1 MNVRAMLEQQLGPA
15 YRIERELGG
24 GGMSHVFL
32 AEETAL
38 GRRVVV
44 KVLPPDA
51 SGSIDA
57 ERFRREIQLAA
68 SLQHPHIVTLLSA
81 GAADGLLWYSMPF
94 VEGET
99 LRGRLVRDHELPVDA
114 AVRVWRELLDALSYA
129 HSRGIVHRDIK
140 PENVLMSGRHAVV
153 TDFGVA
159 KALSMAT
166 GGMTMTGTGMSL
178 GTPAYMAPEQATAD
192 PSLDHRA
199 DIYAAGLVMYEMLVG
214 HGPFPGLAPSQMM
227 AAHAVRNP
235 ESVSV
240 LRPNVPVPLAALV
253 MRCLEKRPADRPQSA
268 DEVLTALEALVTPN
282 VTTPDAMVAGASAS
296 ATSASATS
304 ASATSASAASASATS
319 ATATST
325 LAPANT
331 TAPRSSPRKRAAII
345 AGVLVPLIA
354 MAVVFANRAPR
365 EPGRVGADPLDT
377 TVRAIGLVDLEYSG
391 GDSLIARIATEA
403 VRRAIL
409 GSSRLFTFTRPNQ
422 ISFYRWAFDL
432 ADNEVPSADSA
443 AATLSRVGA
452 HVVARGSVA
461 RLGPSYTLSIEFSA
475 IGPSSPPIAG
485 ITVTA
490 TDSTQLATIVERFA
504 ADVRATLERAAPRMT
519 TPVRYGLAT
528 TSSLEALR
536 LFQDGQAIAFG
547 PRGDFGASVARYRE
561 AVRVD
566 STFAPGWRQLANN
579 LLNAGVRRSE
589 QIAAIERAF
598 AERHRVKSWERGLIE
613 GTYYNAF
620 EQPDKT
626 IAALDSSV
634 RRGQVNAIHNTAL
647 AYFLMGE
654 GEIAERFWS
663 RNWQTNRGFGNGGAG
678 YHRTLLS
685 LGRIAEADS
694 VLAIG
699 ERREPN
705 STFVMAGRIRRST
718 ATRNYAAQRTLLAT
732 LVQADSIPAA
742 STVRSAVAQG
752 SRAVSAVLGRVSD
765 VDVETENAAKA
776 MLAFES
782 PADALRERLI
792 GLTALADLGQPA
804 PALTERARS
813 LLRDTPFAT
822 LHALDRPHAAAFDLW
837 LSLGET
843 REAAS
848 VLAEWDKDLAG
859 KYATIDARARTIAR
873 ADLALA
879 SGKPGDAL
887 AGYRSALKTVCAAC
901 LQPKIARALESLQR
915 PDSAIAAYEAYLRS
929 TNSDQLVTDAREL
942 ARTYKRLG
950 ELYEARGD
958 TKRAIQRYGDF
969 VELWKDADAALQPT
983 VAEVRE
989 RITKLVRKTG

>member
-51 SGSIDA
+51 SESIDA

-68 SLQHPHIVTLLSA
+68 SLQHPHIVTLLHA

-94 VEGET
+94 VDGES
-99 LRGRLVRDHELPVDA
+99 LRGRLVRDHELPVDV
-114 AVRVWRELLDALSYA
+114 AVRIWRELLDALSYA
-129 HSRGIVHRDIK
+129 HERGIVHRDIK

-166 GGMTMTGTGMSL
+166 GGTTMTGTGISL

-240 LRPNVPVPLAALV
+240 LRPNVPAPLAALV

-268 DEVLTALEALVTPN
+268 DEVLMALETIVTPN
-282 VTTPDAMVAGASAS
+282 ATTPSAMVAGAGAI
-296 ATSASATS
+296 ATSAM
-304 ASATSASAASASATS
+304 
-319 ATATST
+319 
-325 LAPANT
+325 APAST
-331 TAPRSSPRKRAAII
+331 TVARGSARKRAAIV

-354 MAVVFANRAPR
+354 VAVVFANRAPR
-365 EPGRVGADPLDT
+365 APERIGADPLDT

-391 GDSLIARIATEA
+391 GDSLIARDATEA
-403 VRRAIL
+403 VRNAIL

-422 ISFYRWAFDL
+422 IASYRWAFDL
-432 ADNEVPSADSA
+432 ADNELPSADSA
-443 AATLSRVGA
+443 AATLSRLSG
-452 HVVARGSVA
+452 HVVARGRVT
-461 RLGPSYTLSIEFSA
+461 RLGPSYKFGIEFSA
-475 IGPSSPPIAG
+475 IGPSSPPIPG
-485 ITVTA
+485 ITATA
-490 TDSTQLATIVERFA
+490 ADSTQLAATIERFA
-504 ADVRATLERAAPRMT
+504 ADVRATLERAAPEMT
-519 TPVRYGLAT
+519 AAPRYSLAT

-536 LFQDGQAIAFG
+536 LFQDADVIAFG
-547 PRGDFGASVARYRE
+547 ARGDFGASVARLRD

-566 STFAPGWRQLANN
+566 STFAPAWRQLANN
-579 LLNAGVRRSE
+579 LLYAGVRRSE

-598 AERHRVKSWERGLIE
+598 AQRHRVKSWERGLIE
-613 GTYYNAF
+613 GSYYNAF
-620 EQPDKT
+620 EQNDKV
-626 IAALDSSV
+626 IGALDSAV
-634 RRGQVNAIHNTAL
+634 RRGQANAIHNSAN
-647 AYFLMGE
+647 AYYQMGD
-654 GEIAERFWS
+654 GEIAERFNG
-663 RNWQTNRGFGNGGAG
+663 RNWQTNRGFGNGGAN
-678 YHRTLLS
+678 YHRVLLS

-699 ERREPN
+699 ERRSPN
-705 STFVMAGRIRRST
+705 STFVMAGRVRRLT
-718 ATRNYAAQRTLLAT
+718 AMRNYQAERTLLAT
-732 LVQADSIPAA
+732 LVQGDSMPAA

-752 SRAVSAVLGRVSD
+752 SRAVAAILGRISD
-765 VDVETENAAKA
+765 VDRATENAAKA

-782 PADALRERLI
+782 PADALRERLV
-792 GLTALADLGQPA
+792 GLTALIDLGQPA
-804 PALTERARS
+804 PALTERVRS
-813 LLRDTPFAT
+813 LLRDTPFAP
-822 LHALDRPHAAAFDLW
+822 LHPLDRPHAAAFGLW
-837 LSLGET
+837 MSFGET
-843 REAAS
+843 REAAR

-887 AGYRSALKTVCAAC
+887 TGYRSALKTACAAC
-901 LQPKIARALESLQR
+901 LQPRIARAFESLQR

-929 TNSDQLVTDAREL
+929 TNPEQLFTDAREL

-950 ELYEARGD
+950 
-958 TKRAIQRYGDF
+958 
-969 VELWKDADAALQPT
+969 
-983 VAEVRE
+983 VRE
-989 RITKLVRKTG
+989 RITKLLRKTG